1 MPFIE
6 GFFGFFRGEMVQKWP
21 IWGHHTQIHRFYGIK
36 RWNTIRK
43 KYLFLV
49 TPTPPCSRWPS
60 DSGNLR
66 VTKNK
71 SLLMFYKL
79 FTFWLKKYELL

>member
-36 RWNTIRK
+36 RWDEKKIFIFGNT
-43 KYLFLV
+43 Y
-49 TPTPPCSRWPS
+49 PTM
-60 DSGNLR
+60 LT
-66 VTKNK
+66 VAV
-71 SLLMFYKL
+71 
-79 FTFWLKKYELL
+79 

>member
-36 RWNTIRK
+36 RWNTMRK
-43 KYLFLV
+43 KYLFLAP
-49 TPTPPCSRWPS
+49 PTPPCSRWPS
-60 DSGNLR
+60 DSGKVR
-66 VTKNK
+66 GAKNK
-71 SLLMFYKL
+71 SIYF
-79 FTFWLKKYELL
+79 FHFGSTFWIKK